1 VSPERLIDLAILLIV
16 LLVAIR
22 FVPAAGRILRL
33 YMGIRSRRLE
43 DATGSAPPETP
54 AVAALSERV
63 GALGFSRIGVRSA
76 VLPGPVRR
84 FEWNLVDG
92 PATTYVSLVPAPAM
106 AGGLLMACYSAFA
119 DGAFVATTF
128 PTGATVRRSDFDA
141 APAGPTPED
150 AVHAHYRR
158 VSNFSTA
165 HGPALANRS
174 MADLLV
180 RDDTYRRRH
189 GGATIRTRVYVFI
202 GMTALIVVLAALE
215 LIRLVVVDR

>member
-1 VSPERLIDLAILLIV
+1 MSPERLVDFAILLIV

-33 YMGIRSRRLE
+33 YLGIRSRRLE
-43 DATGSAPPETP
+43 DATGSAPPEPP
-54 AVAALSERV
+54 AVAALSERLI
-63 GALGFSRIGVRSA
+63 ALGFSRIGVRSA

-84 FEWNLVDG
+84 FEWNLVDA
-92 PATTYVSLVPAPAM
+92 PTTTYASLVPSSTL
-106 AGGLLMACYSAFA
+106 AGGVLMACYSAFA

-128 PTGATVRRSDFDA
+128 PSGATVRRPDFDA
-141 APAGPTPED
+141 APAGPTAED
-150 AVHAHYRR
+150 AVRAHYQR
-158 VSNFSTA
+158 VSSFSAA

-189 GGATIRTRVYVFI
+189 GGATIRTRVYVFV

-215 LIRLVVVDR
+215 LIRLVVLDR